1 MAHTYRK
8 QPVAL
13 AEQAPAAAS
22 SASPYHV
29 ELLPRSAKNPVQDQL
44 TPKEAPAM
52 PASPPAS
59 AFQNFGM
66 PWGSLEPKEAPAM
79 PASPAA
85 MAHTYRKQP
94 VALAEQDQLTP
105 KEAP

>member
-1 MAHTYRK
+1 MPASPPASAFQNFGMPWGSLEPK
-8 QPVAL
+8 A
-13 AEQAPAAAS
+13 APAS
-22 SASPYHV
+22 SASPYQV

-66 PWGSLEPKEAPAM
+66 PWGLLKPKEAPA
-79 PASPAA
+79 SPAA
-85 MAHTYRKQP
+85 APAAASKKP
-94 VALAEQDQLTP
+94 VALTEQ
-105 KEAP
+105 APAA